1 MWTPLSRTARNC
13 SRRLSQMRF
22 FAKRRK
28 RLDEYD
34 HYERPLSA
42 KSWKR
47 LRFEGSFFE
56 HSFQDMTPGEVSNS
70 VFVASKMDVQN
81 DAFWTRAALGVAD
94 LAGAMT
100 ARQLTE
106 TCWGFGAAKWHDDAL
121 VKALAAPLIKLAPT
135 MKATHLASNAQALA
149 RMKVRNVAVLQA
161 LSQAAQQSLQAG
173 HLKGKGLAMIA
184 KAFAELEFD
193 CTGFLSAL
201 DSWAS
206 TGAGTCRLDVSLDL
220 FHSLSLASKPST
232 SPYPQP
238 IATAPMAAAPSTSAM
253 ALAETLALRVKELEA
268 PQLHTCA
275 LAMGKLRVDDVNVIR
290 SFQKEVLADLSAL
303 HTNSL
308 PPVLESF
315 ALCFQSLA
323 AKGKDTSDP
332 EILQERETFLLQV
345 TGRLARELRL
355 LRPQDATRLLQAIDR
370 LGLVEPR
377 LLGMAAQL
385 VPERLA
391 KWKKDELLALL
402 EAYAA
407 AENEDHFM
415 VPCLRRALVPLPQ
428 AMDPK
433 HDARSL
439 DDVQIVRAAEAFA
452 ALKHIS
458 GLVALLTLRTPAS
471 TFTASCQ
478 LALASLVAHGDAAWN
493 EATRQLVEKAAR
505 DAEAL
510 EDGNR
515 LMEALSH
522 AIAEHPQWWSAAD
535 AKRYPA
541 DDILLAILGFPR
553 HRCVALWCD
562 VLATKI
568 SESSLALLPALLLRL
583 EGSEAA
589 AALQPAAEMELLR
602 RLASAEAPEMPA
614 LAVVATF
621 KVLAKIYGRRS
632 QASQDLSAE
641 SLTEVLL
648 RCTDPLLRRLAQE
661 QLPAKVS
668 VRVLQSLQVMGLEPP
683 ALLVTSLANR
693 AGSLSPEELI
703 AALRPLTAKS
713 IKLAGGRS
721 LLTAAATRAMGQL
734 KSSRQ
739 AWELDGLCKA
749 LKLDVG
755 EVIPDEELFKEEVSQ
770 AG

>member
-1 MWTPLSRTARNC
+1 MWRPLSRPHTLTAV
-13 SRRLSQMRF
+13 SPRRFSLGLRF

-47 LRFEGSFFE
+47 LRFEGNFFE
-56 HSFQDMTPGEVSNS
+56 HSFQEMTPGEVANS

-94 LAGAMT
+94 VAGAMT

-121 VKALAAPLIKLAPT
+121 VKALASPLIKLAPS

-149 RMKVRNVAVLQA
+149 RMKVRHVAVLQT
-161 LSQAAQQSLQAG
+161 LSIAAQHSLQAG

-184 KAFAELEFD
+184 KAFAELEFY

-206 TGAGTCRLDVSLDL
+206 AGVGTRLDVSLDL
-220 FHSLSLASKPST
+220 FHSLSLLASKPST

-238 IATAPMAAAPSTSAM
+238 IATATAPTGTPGPTSTSAM
-253 ALAETLALRVKELEA
+253 ALAEALALRVKELEA
-268 PQLHTCA
+268 TQLHTCA

-290 SFQKEVLADLSAL
+290 AFQKEVLADLSSL

-308 PPVLESF
+308 PPVLDSF
-315 ALCFQSLA
+315 ALCFQTLA

-332 EILQERETFLLQV
+332 EILQEREFFLLQV

-377 LLGMAAQL
+377 LLRMAAQL

-391 KWKKDELLALL
+391 KWRKDELLALL

-407 AENEDHFM
+407 AENVDRFM

-428 AMDPK
+428 AMDPE
-433 HDARSL
+433 HEARSL

-452 ALKHIS
+452 ALKHPC
-458 GLVALLTLRTPAS
+458 GLVALLTLRRVS

-478 LALASLVAHGDAAWN
+478 LALASLACGDADAWT
-493 EATRQLVEKAAR
+493 EATRQVVEKAAR
-505 DAEAL
+505 DAAAL
-510 EDGNR
+510 EDGSR

-535 AKRYPA
+535 VERYQA

-553 HRCVALWCD
+553 HSSVPDWCNA
-562 VLATKI
+562 LATKI
-568 SESSLALLPALLLRL
+568 SRSSLALLPAVLLRL
-583 EGSEAA
+583 EGEEEE
-589 AALQPAAEMELLR
+589 ALQHLQMAAEMELLR
-602 RLASAEAPEMPA
+602 RLQRQAETEELPA
-614 LAVVATF
+614 VAVMATF
-621 KVLAKIYGRRS
+621 KVLAKIHGRRS
-632 QASQDLSAE
+632 QASQAQRQDLAAE

-648 RCTDPLLRRLAQE
+648 QCTDPLLRRLAQLP

-668 VRVLQSLQVMGLEPP
+668 VRVLQSLQV
-683 ALLVTSLANR
+683 
-693 AGSLSPEELI
+693 
-703 AALRPLTAKS
+703 
-713 IKLAGGRS
+713 
-721 LLTAAATRAMGQL
+721 
-734 KSSRQ
+734 
-739 AWELDGLCKA
+739 
-749 LKLDVG
+749 
-755 EVIPDEELFKEEVSQ
+755 
-770 AG
+770 